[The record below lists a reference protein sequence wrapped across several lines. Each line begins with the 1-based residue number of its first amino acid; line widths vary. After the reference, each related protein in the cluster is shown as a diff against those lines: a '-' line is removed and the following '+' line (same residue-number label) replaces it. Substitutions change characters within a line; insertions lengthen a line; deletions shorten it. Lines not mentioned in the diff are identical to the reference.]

1 MHINW
6 KEHRLSLLIIL
17 AMFIAGLITWPNS
30 PDLLPVHWGID
41 GTVDRYGGKFEGL
54 LLMPLIS
61 LGIFL
66 LLIYLPYLDPR
77 KANYLKFE
85 KVYSMFIRLIV
96 AFFGGIYTVTILYA
110 YGVVANTNTFI
121 MVLVGLLLALLGNM
135 FGKLRP
141 TWFVG
146 IRTAWTLS
154 SDLSWD
160 KTHRLGGRIFVAAG
174 LLMAL
179 AGITGFTWLM
189 IASMAGLLLGVIALF
204 IYSYLIWK
212 KDPDARSSR
221 F

>member
-17 AMFIAGLITWPNS
+17 AMFITGLITWPNS

-85 KVYSMFIRLIV
+85 KVYSMFIRLITV
-96 AFFGGIYTVTILYA
+96 FFGGIYGITILYA
-110 YGVVANTNTFI
+110 YGIVANTSTFI
-121 MVLVGLLLALLGNM
+121 LVMVGLLLALLGNM

-146 IRTAWTLS
+146 IRTAWTLT

-160 KTHRLGGRIFVAAG
+160 KTHRLGGKIFVGAG
-174 LLMAL
+174 LLMIL
-179 AGITGFTWLM
+179 AGITSFTWLM
-189 IASMAGLLLGVIALF
+189 IASIAGLLLGVIGLF

-212 KDPDARSSR
+212 KDPDARTSR

>member
-6 KEHRLSLLIIL
+6 KEHRLSLFIIL
-17 AMFIAGLITWPNS
+17 SMFVTGLITWPNA

-54 LLMPLIS
+54 LLMPLIC

-85 KVYSMFIRLIV
+85 KAYSLLIRLIV
-96 AFFGGIYTVTILYA
+96 VFFGGIYGITILYS
-110 YGVVANTNTFI
+110 YGVVANTSTFI
-121 MVLVGLLLALLGNM
+121 LIMVGLLLALLGNM

-160 KTHRLGGRIFVAAG
+160 KTHRLGGRVFVGAG
-174 LLMAL
+174 LLMIL
-179 AGITGFTWLM
+179 AGITGFAWLM
-189 IASMAGLLLGVIALF
+189 IASLACLLLGIIGLF
-204 IYSYLIWK
+204 IYSYLVWK
-212 KDPDARSSR
+212 KDPNARSSR
-221 F
+221 L

>member
-17 AMFIAGLITWPNS
+17 AMFITGLITWPNS

-85 KVYSMFIRLIV
+85 KVYSMFIRLITV
-96 AFFGGIYTVTILYA
+96 FFGGIYGITILYA
-110 YGVVANTNTFI
+110 YGIVANTSTFI
-121 MVLVGLLLALLGNM
+121 LVMVGLLLALLGNM

-146 IRTAWTLS
+146 IRTAWTLT

-160 KTHRLGGRIFVAAG
+160 KTHRLGGKIFVGAG
-174 LLMAL
+174 LLMIL
-179 AGITGFTWLM
+179 AGITSFTWLM
-189 IASMAGLLLGVIALF
+189 IASIAGLLLGVIGLF

-212 KDPDARSSR
+212 KDPAARTSR

>member
-17 AMFIAGLITWPNS
+17 AMFITGLITWPNS

-54 LLMPLIS
+54 LLMPLIN

-85 KVYSMFIRLIV
+85 KVYSMFIRLITV
-96 AFFGGIYTVTILYA
+96 FFGGIYGITILYA
-110 YGVVANTNTFI
+110 YGIVANTSTFI
-121 MVLVGLLLALLGNM
+121 LVMVGLLLALLGNM

-146 IRTAWTLS
+146 IRTAWTLT

-160 KTHRLGGRIFVAAG
+160 KTHRLGGKIFVGAG
-174 LLMAL
+174 LLMIL
-179 AGITGFTWLM
+179 AGITSFTWLM
-189 IASMAGLLLGVIALF
+189 IASIAGLLLGVIGLF

-212 KDPDARSSR
+212 KDPDARTSR

>member
-17 AMFIAGLITWPNS
+17 AMFITGLITWPNS
-30 PDLLPVHWGID
+30 PDLLPVHWEID

-85 KVYSMFIRLIV
+85 KVYSMFIRLITV
-96 AFFGGIYTVTILYA
+96 FFGGIYGITILYA
-110 YGVVANTNTFI
+110 YGIVANTSTFI
-121 MVLVGLLLALLGNM
+121 LVMVGLLLALLGNM

-146 IRTAWTLS
+146 IRTAWTLT

-160 KTHRLGGRIFVAAG
+160 KTHRLGGKIFVGAG
-174 LLMAL
+174 LLMIL
-179 AGITGFTWLM
+179 AGITSFTWLM
-189 IASMAGLLLGVIALF
+189 IASIAGLLLGVIGLF

-212 KDPDARSSR
+212 KDPDARTSR